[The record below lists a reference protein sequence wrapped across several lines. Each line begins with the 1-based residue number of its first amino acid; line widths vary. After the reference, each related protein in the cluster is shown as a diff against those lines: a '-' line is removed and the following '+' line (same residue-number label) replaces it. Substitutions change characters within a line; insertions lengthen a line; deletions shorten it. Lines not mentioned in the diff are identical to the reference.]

1 MSHRSR
7 SAFPAPGAY
16 PTRSPSSK
24 PRPSNE
30 LQGRQVV
37 PYQWKISSS
46 SPGATANVPVGHPSR
61 PTASRPRVAAI
72 DIGTNSVRLLVAER
86 GARGEVR
93 PLVRLGESC
102 RLGEGME
109 ATGKIGTRAEERTR
123 ETVARFARRA
133 RELECVEVEVA
144 APNALRS

>member
-1 MSHRSR
+1 
-7 SAFPAPGAY
+7 
-16 PTRSPSSK
+16 
-24 PRPSNE
+24 
-30 LQGRQVV
+30 
-37 PYQWKISSS
+37 
-46 SPGATANVPVGHPSR
+46 VPVGNPSR
-61 PTASRPRVAAI
+61 PNAGRPRVAAI

-109 ATGKIGTRAEERTR
+109 ATGRIGARAEERTR

-144 APNALRS
+144 ATNALRSAQNGVEVTRRLEAAAGYPVLVLSGEEEARLVYEAVRRSMAWKPD